1 MENHRDEKKRALNII
16 WNASGDYSFTPED
29 GVYGEDGRA
38 ELYFNFIVG
47 AVHKHHDYSKLL
59 SFFNYLKSDIDNEFY
74 RELTWIGLENS
85 VYEKIKDERPVLEN
99 LRRDYARKVLE
110 SGRTAEKN
118 ILQEVKQAHYMRALG
133 QEIKISGRLLE
144 ILNAL
149 EFDENMDTGQ
159 IIDSMKQIIKLYFR
173 FNGGTYETLSG
184 KKEKKNVKAEATK
197 EGTDEISSNFESAP
211 AMDIAVD
218 ESAETSRDLS
228 FQELDEKQKKV
239 VFDIRTTNKT
249 VNQDRQ
255 FIQKYFGCSIIPEH
269 MTKKL
274 ENILCVGNHKKSR
287 LHFTRGE
294 FDEKSGNDADA
305 EYFKRS
311 ALEQRETNME
321 YYRQDFARN
330 YESISKLTNKI
341 RNTLIAHFESSSSWS
356 KAGALAAQKIWRNVL
371 LDDNKIFVKNF
382 RNNPGNIAVDIL
394 LDSSASQVE
403 RQEIIAA
410 QGYIIAESLTRCQI
424 PVRVYSYSSLRN
436 FTIINMYRDYME
448 TDKNNKIFNYNTAGC
463 NRDGLAIRT
472 ALHMMK
478 SSDSEHKILIVL
490 SDCKPNDIQ
499 TNPATGI
506 IPARIEYSGAT
517 GVEDTAI
524 EVKKGINE
532 GISVLCV
539 FTGLDEDVPSAKK
552 IYGRNFVK
560 INTLDR
566 FSDIVGVLIQNQ
578 LKNL

>member
-1 MENHRDEKKRALNII
+1 MENHKDEKKRALNII
-16 WNASGDYSFTPED
+16 WNASGDYSFTHED

-38 ELYFNFIVG
+38 ELYFNFIIG
-47 AVHKHHDYSKLL
+47 AVHKHYDYSKLL
-59 SFFNYLKSDIDNEFY
+59 SFFNYLKSDIDHGFY

-85 VYEKIKDERPVLEN
+85 VFDKIKDERPVLER
-99 LRRDYARKVLE
+99 LRRDYASKVLE
-110 SGRTAEKN
+110 NGRTAEKN
-118 ILQEVKQAHYMRALG
+118 ILQEVKEAHYMRALG

-149 EFDENMDTGQ
+149 EFDKHMDTGQ

-173 FNGGTYETLSG
+173 FNAGTYETLSG
-184 KKEKKNVKAEATK
+184 KKEKRSFKAEATK
-197 EGTDEISSNFESAP
+197 EGTDEISTNFESAP

-239 VFDIRTTNKT
+239 VFDIRTKSKSI
-249 VNQDRQ
+249 NQDRR
-255 FIQKYFGCSIIPEH
+255 FIQKYFGSSTLSEP

-274 ENILCVGNHKKSR
+274 ENILCVGNHKKSN

-294 FDEKSGNDADA
+294 FDEKAGNDADA

-321 YYRQDFARN
+321 YYKQDFARN

-356 KAGALAAQKIWRNVL
+356 KAGTLAAQKIWRNVL

-424 PVRVYSYSSLRN
+424 PSRVYSYSSLRN
-436 FTIINMYRDYME
+436 FTIINMYRDYAEM
-448 TDKNNKIFNYNTAGC
+448 DKNNRIFNYNTAGC

-478 SSDSEHKILIVL
+478 NSDSEHKILIVL

-532 GISVLCV
+532 GVSVLCV
-539 FTGLDEDVPSAKK
+539 FTGLDEDVPAAKK

-566 FSDIVGVLIQNQ
+566 FADIVGVLLQNQ

>member
-1 MENHRDEKKRALNII
+1 MKNRTDEKKRALNII
-16 WNASGDYSFTPED
+16 WNASGDYSFTSED

-38 ELYFNFIVG
+38 ELYLNFIIG
-47 AVHKHHDYSKLL
+47 AVHKHFDYPRLI
-59 SFFNYLKSDIDNEFY
+59 SFFNYLKSDVDHEFY

-85 VYEKIKDERPVLEN
+85 VFEKIRGERPVLEK

-110 SGRTAEKN
+110 NGRTAERN
-118 ILQEVKQAHYMRALG
+118 ILQEVKEAHFMRALG

-149 EFDENMDTGQ
+149 EFDKHMDTVQ

-173 FNGGTYETLSG
+173 FNAGTYETLSG
-184 KKEKKNVKAEATK
+184 KKEKKSSKAEATK

-228 FQELDEKQKKV
+228 FQELDEKQKNV

-249 VNQDRQ
+249 VSSDRM
-255 FIQKYFGCSIIPEH
+255 FIQKYFGSSTLSEH

-274 ENILCVGNHKKSR
+274 ENILCVGNHKKSH

-294 FDEKSGNDADA
+294 FDQNAGNDADA

-311 ALEQRETNME
+311 ALEQRETNIE
-321 YYRQDFARN
+321 YYRLDYARN

-356 KAGALAAQKIWRNVL
+356 KAGTLAVQKIWRNVL

-448 TDKNNKIFNYNTAGC
+448 TDKNNRIFNYNTAGC

-472 ALHMMK
+472 SLHMMK
-478 SSDSEHKILIVL
+478 NSDSEHKILIVL

-517 GVEDTAI
+517 GVEDTAV

-532 GISVLCV
+532 GVSVLCV

-552 IYGRNFVK
+552 IYGRNFVR

-566 FSDIVGVLIQNQ
+566 FADIVGVLLQNQ

>member
-16 WNASGDYSFTPED
+16 WNASGDYSYTPED

-59 SFFNYLKSDIDNEFY
+59 SFFNYLKSDIDHEFY

-85 VYEKIKDERPVLEN
+85 VFEKIKDERPVLEN

-110 SGRTAEKN
+110 NGRTAEKN
-118 ILQEVKQAHYMRALG
+118 ILHEVKQAHYMRALG
-133 QEIKISGRLLE
+133 QEVKISGRLLE

-149 EFDENMDTGQ
+149 EFDENMDTVQ
-159 IIDSMKQIIKLYFR
+159 IVDNMKQIIKLYFR
-173 FNGGTYETLSG
+173 FNAGNYETLSG

-239 VFDIRTTNKT
+239 VFDIRITNKT

-274 ENILCVGNHKKSR
+274 ENILCVGNHKKSN

-294 FDEKSGNDADA
+294 FAQNSGNDADA

-330 YESISKLTNKI
+330 YESISKLTNKL

-356 KAGALAAQKIWRNVL
+356 KAGTLAAQKIWRNVL

-478 SSDSEHKILIVL
+478 SSDSEYKILIVL

-532 GISVLCV
+532 GVSVLCV

-560 INTLDR
+560 ISTLDR
-566 FSDIVGVLIQNQ
+566 FADIVGVLLQNQ

>member
-1 MENHRDEKKRALNII
+1 
-16 WNASGDYSFTPED
+16 
-29 GVYGEDGRA
+29 
-38 ELYFNFIVG
+38 
-47 AVHKHHDYSKLL
+47 
-59 SFFNYLKSDIDNEFY
+59 
-74 RELTWIGLENS
+74 
-85 VYEKIKDERPVLEN
+85 
-99 LRRDYARKVLE
+99 
-110 SGRTAEKN
+110 
-118 ILQEVKQAHYMRALG
+118 MRALG

-149 EFDENMDTGQ
+149 EFDENMDTDK

-173 FNGGTYETLSG
+173 FNAGTYETLSG
-184 KKEKKNVKAEATK
+184 RKEKKNVKAEATK

-249 VNQDRQ
+249 VNHDRQ
-255 FIQKYFGCSIIPEH
+255 FIQKYFGCSTIPEH

-274 ENILCVGNHKKSR
+274 ENILCVGNHKKSN

-341 RNTLIAHFESSSSWS
+341 RNTLIAHFETSSSWS
-356 KAGALAAQKIWRNVL
+356 KAGTLAAQKIWRNVL

-436 FTIINMYRDYME
+436 FTIINMYRDYMD
-448 TDKNNKIFNYNTAGC
+448 TDKNNRIFNYNTAGC

-472 ALHMMK
+472 ALHMMRN
-478 SSDSEHKILIVL
+478 SDSEYKILIVL

-532 GISVLCV
+532 GVSVLCV

>member
-1 MENHRDEKKRALNII
+1 MENHNDEKKRAQNII
-16 WNASGDYSFTPED
+16 WNASGDYSFTSED
-29 GVYGEDGRA
+29 GAYAEDGSA
-38 ELYFNFIVG
+38 ELYFNFIIG
-47 AVHKHHDYSKLL
+47 AVHKHYDYPKLL
-59 SFFNYLKSDIDNEFY
+59 SFFNYLKSDNDHEFY

-85 VYEKIKDERPVLEN
+85 AFEKIRDERPVLEN

-110 SGRTAEKN
+110 NGRTAEKN

-144 ILNAL
+144 ILNAI
-149 EFDENMDTGQ
+149 EFHNDMDTEQ

-173 FNGGTYETLSG
+173 FNAGTYETLTG
-184 KKEKKNVKAEATK
+184 KKEKRSSVAEATK

-255 FIQKYFGCSIIPEH
+255 FIQKYFGCSTLSEP

-274 ENILCVGNHKKSR
+274 ENILCVGNHKKSN

-294 FDEKSGNDADA
+294 FDKNSGNDADA
-305 EYFKRS
+305 EYFKKS
-311 ALEQRETNME
+311 ALLQRETNLE

-356 KAGALAAQKIWRNVL
+356 KSGTLAAQKIWRNVL

-410 QGYIIAESLTRCQI
+410 QAFIIAESLTRCQI

-448 TDKNNKIFNYNTAGC
+448 TDKNNRIFNYNTAGC

-478 SSDSEHKILIVL
+478 NSDSEHKILIVL

-517 GVEDTAI
+517 GVEDTAM

-532 GISVLCV
+532 GVSVLCV
-539 FTGLDEDVPSAKK
+539 FTGLDEDVTSAKK
-552 IYGRNFVK
+552 IYGRNFAK

-566 FSDIVGVLIQNQ
+566 FADIVGVLIQNQ

>member
-16 WNASGDYSFTPED
+16 WNASGDYSFTSED
-29 GVYGEDGRA
+29 GVYDEDGRA

-47 AVHKHHDYSKLL
+47 AVHKYHDYSKLL
-59 SFFNYLKSDIDNEFY
+59 SFFNYLKSDIDHEFY
-74 RELTWIGLENS
+74 RELTWIGLESS
-85 VYEKIKDERPVLEN
+85 VFDKIKDERPVLEN

-118 ILQEVKQAHYMRALG
+118 ILQEVKEAHYMRALG

-149 EFDENMDTGQ
+149 EFDRDMDTGQ

-173 FNGGTYETLSG
+173 FNAGTYETLSG
-184 KKEKKNVKAEATK
+184 KKEKRNVKAEATK

-228 FQELDEKQKKV
+228 FQELDEKQKKI
-239 VFDIRTTNKT
+239 VFDIRTTSKT

-255 FIQKYFGCSIIPEH
+255 FIQKYFGSSTIPEH

-274 ENILCVGNHKKSR
+274 ENILCVGNHKKSN

-294 FDEKSGNDADA
+294 FDQNAGNDADA

-356 KAGALAAQKIWRNVL
+356 KSGNLAAQKIWRNVL
-371 LDDNKIFVKNF
+371 LEDNKIFVKNF

-436 FTIINMYRDYME
+436 FTIINLYRDYVE
-448 TDKNNKIFNYNTAGC
+448 TDKNNKIFSYNTAGC

-532 GISVLCV
+532 GVSVLCV

-552 IYGRNFVK
+552 IYGRNFVR

-566 FSDIVGVLIQNQ
+566 FADIVGVLLQNQ
-578 LKNL
+578 LKSL